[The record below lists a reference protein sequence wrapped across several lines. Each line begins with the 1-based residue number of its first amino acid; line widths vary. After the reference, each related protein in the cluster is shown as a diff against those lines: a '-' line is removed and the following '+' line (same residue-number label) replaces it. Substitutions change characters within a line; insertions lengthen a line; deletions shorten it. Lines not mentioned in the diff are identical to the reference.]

1 MRRWGLAVLAL
12 AGLGLPASAQTVT
25 SAGPDSVA
33 VAIYRAPERPAGE
46 PLDLDWLEGYA
57 LISEQRTITIPAG
70 RTTIRFEGVAGG
82 ILPESAIVT
91 GLPDG
96 VREKNLDADL
106 LSPRSLYARNL
117 NRPVTIRRT
126 LGGKVVEERAV
137 IRSGPD
143 GAAVFETRDGIVA
156 ADCRPKTDEV
166 IYDAVPAGLSARP
179 TLSVET
185 EAAGASQVT
194 VTLSYLAWG
203 FDWQANY
210 IATMLPDGRS
220 ADLFAWVTLANG
232 DVTSFADADTAV
244 IAGNIHRETERDYRD
259 GSAQPFWFRCLS
271 TITRTLKRESNMVVD
286 AISAND
292 VGVFPDTNIAESLQR
307 IPGVSINRF
316 ATREELGDLQL
327 YRIPDRTTVAAMSQK
342 QVALLDR
349 QSVPVEIVHRLYI
362 RDDALDAAWL
372 VLRAQNRKEA
382 GLGLPLP
389 AGSIAVFEPRGE
401 ASLLIGEG
409 AIGDKA
415 VGEEVELRI
424 GPATQVLAKM
434 IETRAGKGWRDETL
448 TVTNANPYPVR
459 IEAEVVRT
467 DDYRL
472 IKPSAAFGRQHG
484 NALWAVE
491 IPANGTATLTYRL
504 KKVRRR

>member
-1 MRRWGLAVLAL
+1 MRRWWVALLAV

-25 SAGPDSVA
+25 SAAPDSVA
-33 VAIYRAPERPAGE
+33 VAIYRAPERAAGE
-46 PLDLDWLEGYA
+46 PLDPDWLEGYA
-57 LISEQRTITIPAG
+57 LISEKRTITIPAG
-70 RTTIRFEGVAGG
+70 RATIRFEGVAGG

-126 LGGKVVEERAV
+126 LGGRTVQERA
-137 IRSGPD
+137 ILRSGPD
-143 GAAVFETRDGIVA
+143 GAAVFETKDGIIA
-156 ADCRPKTDEV
+156 ADCRPKTDEL

-185 EAAGASQVT
+185 EAAEGGQVT

-210 IATMLPDGRS
+210 IATMRPDGRS
-220 ADLFAWVTLANG
+220 AGLFAWVTLANA
-232 DVTSFADADTAV
+232 DVTSFADAETMV
-244 IAGNIHRETERDYRD
+244 IAGNVHRESEREYRNE
-259 GSAQPFWFRCLS
+259 SAQPLWFRCLS
-271 TITRTLKRESNMVVD
+271 TVTRTLKRESNGVVD
-286 AISAND
+286 AVLAEDIGA
-292 VGVFPDTNIAESLQR
+292 FPDTNIAESLQR
-307 IPGVSINRF
+307 IPGVAVNRF

-327 YRIPDRTTVAAMSQK
+327 YRIPGRTTVAAMSQK

-362 RDDALDAAWL
+362 RDDALDPTWL
-372 VLRAQNRKEA
+372 VLRGQNRKEA

-389 AGSIAVFEPRGE
+389 AGSIAVFERQGE

-409 AIGDKA
+409 AITDKA
-415 VGEEVELRI
+415 VGEEVELRV
-424 GPATQVLAKM
+424 GPAMQVQAKM
-434 IETRAGKGWRDETL
+434 TEMRAGRGWRDETV

-472 IKPSAAFGRQHG
+472 VKPSAVFGRQHG

-504 KKVRRR
+504 KEVRRR